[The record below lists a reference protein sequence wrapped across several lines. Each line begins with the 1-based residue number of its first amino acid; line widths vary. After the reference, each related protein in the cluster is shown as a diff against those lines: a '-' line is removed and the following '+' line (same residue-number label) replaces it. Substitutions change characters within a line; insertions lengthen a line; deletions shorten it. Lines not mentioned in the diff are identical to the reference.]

1 MNDAVKQQIAN
12 RFAVI
17 GMLGQ
22 SNVHL
27 TADHVTI
34 KEIPSRSRTRAEV
47 STIGSSL
54 RVHPEF
60 FPTAEVES
68 RIATYIHEV
77 AHLGMNDA
85 HHKPEYWE
93 HFASVCNAIVADA
106 TARQIIAALF
116 TEEIDW
122 HKVRYRAIQDVN
134 EKGVDKRMETVE
146 ERQRQLAQDI
156 DGYAENVANFFDL
169 KRYSW
174 SSGDPQTMFFEDEY
188 SLSLSLDEIPVSASD
203 YSDEELE
210 AFIREH
216 GTEVDDEHIT
226 FTAPITYTKGS
237 IREFADVEYAHR
249 MAAVCD
255 RRGMDYCP
263 MTTAEAVVDE
273 VIEHTVSKSVKRAC
287 ENAVSVA

>member
-1 MNDAVKQQIAN
+1 MRESVKQQISN

-22 SNVHL
+22 SNIHL
-27 TADHVTI
+27 TADHITI
-34 KEIPSRSRTRAEV
+34 DEIRKNSRTRAEV
-47 STIGSSL
+47 STIGSTL
-54 RVHPEF
+54 RVHPNF

-85 HHKPEYWE
+85 HHKPEYWN
-93 HFASVCNAIVADA
+93 HFATVCNSIVSDP
-106 TARQIIAALF
+106 TARNVVESLF
-116 TEEIDW
+116 TKDVNW
-122 HKVRYRAIQDVN
+122 HKVRYRSVQDVN

-156 DGYAENVANFFDL
+156 DEYDEKTAEYFDL

-174 SSGDPQTMFFEDEY
+174 SSGDPDVMFYDDDY
-188 SLSLSLDEIPVSASD
+188 ALSLDLQEIPSSANE
-203 YSDEELE
+203 YSDSDLRQFIQTHGEL
-210 AFIREH
+210 
-216 GTEVDDEHIT
+216 VDAGHTT

-237 IREFADVEYAHR
+237 IREFVDIEYAYK

-255 RRGMDYCP
+255 RIGMDYCP
-263 MTTAEAVVDE
+263 MTKAQAVVDG
-273 VIEHTVSKSVKRAC
+273 VDTFNISDSQHRICK
-287 ENAVSVA
+287 NAVAE